1 MDKTVREEKL
11 GGVEKS
17 RRDKGKDSALRRT
30 AAHNDIH
37 QNKTTLVFTRRPEK
51 TQKRRK
57 SFTNTCRQTRWA
69 SEDQQLQTV
78 RESEKTGGRK
88 KEVKR
93 DLQKTQWK

>member
-1 MDKTVREEKL
+1 MHNEKAN
-11 GGVEKS
+11 
-17 RRDKGKDSALRRT
+17 SAH
-30 AAHNDIH
+30 A
-37 QNKTTLVFTRRPEK
+37 PK
-51 TQKRRK
+51 TQA
-57 SFTNTCRQTRWA
+57 TRWA

>member
-1 MDKTVREEKL
+1 MTRSTVRML
-11 GGVEKS
+11 
-17 RRDKGKDSALRRT
+17 
-30 AAHNDIH
+30 
-37 QNKTTLVFTRRPEK
+37 
-51 TQKRRK
+51 QKH
-57 SFTNTCRQTRWA
+57 RQTRWA

>member
-1 MDKTVREEKL
+1 MTRPTVRML
-11 GGVEKS
+11 
-17 RRDKGKDSALRRT
+17 
-30 AAHNDIH
+30 
-37 QNKTTLVFTRRPEK
+37 
-51 TQKRRK
+51 QKH
-57 SFTNTCRQTRWA
+57 RQTCWV

>member
-1 MDKTVREEKL
+1 MTRPTVRML
-11 GGVEKS
+11 
-17 RRDKGKDSALRRT
+17 
-30 AAHNDIH
+30 
-37 QNKTTLVFTRRPEK
+37 
-51 TQKRRK
+51 QKH
-57 SFTNTCRQTRWA
+57 RQTRWA